1 MEQQLGNSGH
11 TSKLLI
17 GVEVQKFL
25 TLVRFDQH
33 VEVRSERF
41 RQGLFLDDPG

>member
-33 VEVRSERF
+33 G
-41 RQGLFLDDPG
+41 GLSREIKFID